1 MSYVLVFAPL
11 IGFLLTICFG
21 KLLGDRIS
29 QILTT
34 FFLFIS
40 AIFSW
45 ILFFQYLGSKNTE
58 VIYLFNWFTSGNFV
72 ADWSIRIDSLTTT
85 MFIVVCSVSAC
96 VHMYSI
102 GYMAEDSSKIRF
114 MAYLSLFTFFMLT
127 LVSSNNLLQMF
138 FGWEG
143 VGLA

>member
-1 MSYVLVFAPL
+1 MPILLVFLPFL
-11 IGFLLTICFG
+11 GFLFCFF
-21 KLLGDRIS
+21 LGSKFHYRIS

-85 MFIVVCSVSAC
+85 MFIVVCSVSA
-96 VHMYSI
+96 
-102 GYMAEDSSKIRF
+102 
-114 MAYLSLFTFFMLT
+114 
-127 LVSSNNLLQMF
+127 
-138 FGWEG
+138 
-143 VGLA
+143 